1 MGDNMKLIMLGAPG
15 AGKGTIS
22 EMVQKKY
29 LIPQLSTGDLLREA
43 VKNKISLGLSA
54 KQFMDRGEL
63 VPDELVLKLL
73 QQRIAKA
80 DCSKG
85 FILDGF
91 PRNIA
96 QAESL
101 AKLGIVVDKVLN
113 FNVKEKIILERL
125 TGRRTCKDCGAIF
138 HIKNMPPKVKDIC
151 DKCGGPLYQ
160 REDQKPEVIKERLKT
175 YNEQTAPLVE
185 RYKKKNLL
193 ADIDASPAPEKIFS
207 EVEKVL
213 KTIK

>member
-1 MGDNMKLIMLGAPG
+1 MKLIMLGAPG